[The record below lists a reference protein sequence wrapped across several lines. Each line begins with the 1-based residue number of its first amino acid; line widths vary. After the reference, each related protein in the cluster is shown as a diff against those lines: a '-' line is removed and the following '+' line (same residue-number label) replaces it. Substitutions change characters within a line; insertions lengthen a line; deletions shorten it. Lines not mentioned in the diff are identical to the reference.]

1 MKKYRIRYQND
12 NNIYEL
18 IIQTSNL
25 LNEKLPN
32 NIIEIKEYKEKR
44 LDFRKKILKEKDLN
58 LVFYELNLMLQSNI
72 NISDAL
78 DILIKNK
85 KNQNLIDF
93 LKSIKYSLSNGK
105 PIDKNLKE
113 FKIDSLIISFLKISQ
128 DSGNLALNISSLS
141 KLLNEN
147 IEIKKNFLKV
157 IYYPIVLFVSFFI
170 SLITIFNFV
179 IPNFRTF
186 FSQIQNELPLG
197 TKILLEIQEFFENYI
212 LFLIFT
218 IIITILLFYYIFKQS
233 SRFQYVYD
241 KFLVEKIFLIK
252 DIYLNMQLYKIF
264 LVIDIMLKSNYEFH
278 KAFISSKILLK
289 NKYLLDKIHTIDNL
303 LQNGKSINDSF
314 LKTEIFDDI
323 VLNLINTG
331 EVSNSLNITI
341 EEIKKI
347 YKNRFNEKINLLI
360 ALIQPTFIVIIMG
373 LILWVV
379 LAIFMPIWDMGSMI
393 NI

>member
-44 LDFRKKILKEKDLN
+44 LDFRKKVLKEKDLN

>member
-44 LDFRKKILKEKDLN
+44 LDFRKKVLKEKKLN
-58 LVFYELNLMLQSNI
+58 LLFYELNLMLQSNI

-212 LFLIFT
+212 LFLIST

>member
-44 LDFRKKILKEKDLN
+44 LDFRKKVLKEKDLN

-212 LFLIFT
+212 LFLIST
-218 IIITILLFYYIFKQS
+218 IIITILLF
-233 SRFQYVYD
+233 
-241 KFLVEKIFLIK
+241 
-252 DIYLNMQLYKIF
+252 
-264 LVIDIMLKSNYEFH
+264 
-278 KAFISSKILLK
+278 
-289 NKYLLDKIHTIDNL
+289 
-303 LQNGKSINDSF
+303 
-314 LKTEIFDDI
+314 
-323 VLNLINTG
+323 
-331 EVSNSLNITI
+331 
-341 EEIKKI
+341 
-347 YKNRFNEKINLLI
+347 
-360 ALIQPTFIVIIMG
+360 
-373 LILWVV
+373 
-379 LAIFMPIWDMGSMI
+379 
-393 NI
+393 

>member
-44 LDFRKKILKEKDLN
+44 LDFRKKVLKEKDLN

-212 LFLIFT
+212 LFLIST

-241 KFLVEKIFLIK
+241 KFLVEKFFLIK

-278 KAFISSKILLK
+278 KALISSKILLK

>member
-44 LDFRKKILKEKDLN
+44 LDFRKKVLKEKDLN

-212 LFLIFT
+212 LFLIST

>member
-44 LDFRKKILKEKDLN
+44 LDFRKKVLKEKDLN

-241 KFLVEKIFLIK
+241 KFLVENFFLIK